1 MKYVRGRMNES
12 ILVCVYYGPNGERL
26 IRRGHEL
33 AKMLDCPLYVLTVDR
48 LPMEEFNATK
58 LDNLK
63 LWQQLATELEV
74 EEFIIRDDEQRPVQR
89 VIAEVCQ
96 QYNITQVV
104 IGQTAQS
111 RWEEITKGSFVN
123 LLLRALPFVDL
134 HIVSVERE
142 VVTTDDAKF
151 ENGERAYLIKD
162 DDRYYVSCVEQK
174 NIVCE
179 GIFFK
184 ELGTDFDNGVFKFMY
199 EGALHEVNIDDGKLD
214 EQDAKALPEFELR

>member
-1 MKYVRGRMNES
+1 MKYIRGRMNES

-26 IRRGHEL
+26 MRRGHEI
-33 AKMLDCPLYVLTVDR
+33 AHMLDCPLYVLTVDR
-48 LPMEEFNATK
+48 LPVDEFTATK
-58 LDNLK
+58 RDNLK
-63 LWQQLATELEV
+63 LWTTLAEELEV
-74 EEFIIRDDEQRPVQR
+74 EEFIVRDDEQRPIQR

-96 QYNITQVV
+96 QLNITQVV

-123 LLLRALPFVDL
+123 LLLKALPFVDL
-134 HIVSVERE
+134 HVVSVERE
-142 VVTTDDAKF
+142 VVGTEDAKF

-162 DDRYYVSCVEQK
+162 GDRYYVSFVSREHV
-174 NIVCE
+174 VCE

-199 EGALHEVNIDDGKLD
+199 KGALHEVNIDDGNID
-214 EQDAKALPEFELR
+214 DIDAKKFPEFETI